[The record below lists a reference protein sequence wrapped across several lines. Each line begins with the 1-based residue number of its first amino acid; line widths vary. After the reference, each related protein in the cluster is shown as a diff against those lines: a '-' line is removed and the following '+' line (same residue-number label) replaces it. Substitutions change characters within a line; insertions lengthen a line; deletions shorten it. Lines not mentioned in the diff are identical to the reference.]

1 MNNPLTTGT
10 FLKNGYNRYFRIDS
24 TDAQT
29 TTLSEYNGHG
39 PTGKS
44 SVMGTAM
51 FNKLYAHKNWIT
63 CIYRFSL
70 TENRWCEKRLVAEG
84 IQSIGG
90 TRFLI
95 KPAKFQ
101 F

>member
-44 SVMGTAM
+44 SVMGTAT
-51 FNKLYAHKNWIT
+51 FNKLYAHKNWI
-63 CIYRFSL
+63 IANYRFSPAQ
-70 TENRWCEKRLVAEG
+70 NRWCENLHVAEG
-84 IQSIGG
+84 IRSIGG

-95 KPAKFQ
+95 KPAKFTL
-101 F
+101 